1 MQRRHIILIVACFLF
16 GALLGAYALMLSS
29 GRDNRVQSS
38 GKALVGG
45 PFTLVDAS
53 GKTVT
58 DQDFRGRYMLIFFG
72 FTHCPDICPAELQ
85 VMAGAMDQLGDKAKK
100 VVPIFITLD
109 PERDTPEAVGAY
121 VKNFGPNIVGLTG
134 SMDAVAAAAK
144 AYRVSFSKFQDK
156 NSRRKLH
163 YRSLGTC
170 LFNGHRRRIHY
181 AYPLWHQRCSNGGH
195 LEPLPLAARPI
206 SHRHA
211 FAIAL
216 QHRIT
221 KSIRNA
227 AFWAHP
233 PKGSSCFT
241 ISTS

>member
-29 GRDNRVQSS
+29 SGDNRVQSS

-58 DQDFRGRYMLIFFG
+58 DQDFRGRYMLVFFG

-85 VMAGAMDQLGDKAKK
+85 VMAGAMDQLGDKAKE

-144 AYRVSFSKFQDK
+144 AYRVSFSKFQDQ
-156 NSRRKLH
+156 NSGENYTIDHSALA
-163 YRSLGTC
+163 YLMGTD
-170 LFNGHRRRIHY
+170 GEY
-181 AYPLWHQRCSNGGH
+181 
-195 LEPLPLAARPI
+195 
-206 SHRHA
+206 
-211 FAIAL
+211 
-216 QHRIT
+216 IT
-221 KSIRNA
+221 HI
-227 AFWAHP
+227 P
-233 PKGSSCFT
+233 YG
-241 ISTS
+241 TSVAQMVDILNRYL